1 MIPFALW
8 KEKKSITLM
17 YINRVCSGI
26 LIAQNSCVWRRKN
39 GTFRH
44 IQIDE
49 CIVAVVD
56 FPFLPKQKKEK
67 KTKTKKTEKERRRER
82 EKKVK

>member
-1 MIPFALW
+1 
-8 KEKKSITLM
+8 M

-56 FPFLPKQKKEK
+56 FPFSPKQKKNGEK
-67 KTKTKKTEKERRRER
+67 NKNQKTEKER